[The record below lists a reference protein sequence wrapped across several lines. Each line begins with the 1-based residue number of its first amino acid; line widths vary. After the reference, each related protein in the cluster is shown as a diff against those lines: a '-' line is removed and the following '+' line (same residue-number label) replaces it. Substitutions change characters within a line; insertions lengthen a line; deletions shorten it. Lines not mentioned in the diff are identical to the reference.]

1 MQLNLHLKLLSDGT
15 FGNGDGV
22 ASLVDTEIEHDNLG
36 LPFLRGRTLKGL
48 LSEECANI
56 LFALEKQ
63 NSSKLSVFKA
73 SAQFLFGSPGS
84 TINDDS
90 AMKVGMA
97 MLPLELRKAVEVE
110 INKERL
116 TSAEVLNSL
125 TSIRRQTAINEKTG
139 VAEDHSLRSLR
150 VLLRQTQ
157 LTSLLTFSRTP
168 ENETLALLSACVLSI
183 HRAGTGRNRGRG
195 RLKAWLEDD
204 EFTTTKF
211 SDFEKLVL
219 GEEHKK

>member
-1 MQLNLHLKLLSDGT
+1 MQLNLHLKLLSDAT

-22 ASLVDTEIEHDNLG
+22 AGLVDTEIEHDIFG

-48 LSEECANI
+48 LAEECANI

-63 NSSKLSVFKA
+63 SSAKLSEFEA
-73 SAQFLFGSPGS
+73 SAQFLFGRSGS
-84 TINDDS
+84 NIDDDA
-90 AMKVGMA
+90 AMKVGA
-97 MLPLELRKAVEVE
+97 ATLPLELRKAVEVE
-110 INKERL
+110 INKNRL
-116 TSAEVLNSL
+116 TSTEILNSL

-168 ENETLALLSACVLSI
+168 KDETLALLSACVLSL

-195 RLKAWLEDD
+195 RLKAWLEND

-211 SDFEKLVL
+211 LQFEKLVL

>member
-1 MQLNLHLKLLSDGT
+1 MQLNLHLKLLSDAT

-22 ASLVDTEIEHDNLG
+22 VGLVDTEIEHDNFG

-48 LSEECANI
+48 LAEECANI

-63 NSSKLSVFKA
+63 KSPKLDVFKA
-73 SAQFLFGSPGS
+73 LAQFLFGSPGS

-90 AMKVGMA
+90 AMKVGA
-97 MLPLELRKAVEVE
+97 ARLPAELRKAVEIE
-110 INKERL
+110 INKKRL
-116 TSAEVLNSL
+116 TSTEILNSL
-125 TSIRRQTAINEKTG
+125 TSVRRQTAINQETG

-157 LTSLLTFSRTP
+157 LTSLLSFSQTP
-168 ENETLALLSACVLSI
+168 KDETLALLSACVLSL

-204 EFTTTKF
+204 DFTTKKF
-211 SDFEKLVL
+211 SQFEKLVL
-219 GEEHKK
+219 GEEPK